1 MSNSY
6 ASTAFSQMTL
16 SNNSYFVKEIGS
28 YGSDNGQFSGLRGI
42 AVESKGN
49 VYAADTNNNRIQKF
63 DSNGSFIPKWS
74 PSGIGIAISSKGNVY
89 VTDSGKQ
96 ITEFVPYPL
105 SYNYT
110 KDIKPMLPAQA
121 PHAGISDQF

>member
-1 MSNSY
+1 MVQTMDNLVVCEASLLIRKVMCMRQILTITEFKNSIV
-6 ASTAFSQMTL
+6 MT
-16 SNNSYFVKEIGS
+16 
-28 YGSDNGQFSGLRGI
+28 D
-42 AVESKGN
+42 
-49 VYAADTNNNRIQKF
+49 
-63 DSNGSFIPKWS
+63 FIPKWS
-74 PSGIGIAISSKGNVY
+74 PSGIGITISSKGNVY